1 MNEDIGYWISF
12 SKINGLG
19 PVKLYSIFKYFNNI
33 KDAWN
38 APVDEFI
45 NIENINQNNVEQ
57 IREAKLNINP
67 DKERDLLDKE
77 KIHALSL
84 IDDDYPMMLK
94 QMHDPP
100 FVIYYKGIFDKQ
112 KLEKCI
118 GMVGTRKPSYSGK
131 KSAFDISYE
140 LAQKNITVVSG
151 MAAGVDTE
159 SHKGALKAENGY
171 TIAVLGSG
179 VDHIY
184 PAFNKNLYYEII
196 NKGMVLS
203 EYPPL
208 TPPDSWRFPA
218 RNRII
223 SGFSRGVVIV
233 EAAEKSGALI
243 TADFALEQGK
253 EVFAIPGDINN
264 PMSKGPNNLI
274 KQGAAILTDISDI
287 TSLFNWDTEHS
298 NISKNK
304 IKPVQNVDILNL
316 TDSEKQIYLSIDE
329 QPQHIDNII
338 SKIQLPLSEISSN
351 LIMLEIKQLIKQ
363 LPGKLFVKV

>member
-12 SKINGLG
+12 SKVNGLG

-38 APVDEFI
+38 ADLEEFV
-45 NIENINQNNVEQ
+45 NIDNITQNNIEQ
-57 IREAKLNINP
+57 IREARFNINP
-67 DKERDLLDKE
+67 DKEIDLLDKE
-77 KIHALSL
+77 NIKAITL
-84 IDDDYPMMLK
+84 IDEDYPYLLK

-100 FVIYYKGIFDKQ
+100 FVIYYKGTFDKD
-112 KLEKCI
+112 KIDKCI

-131 KSAFDISYE
+131 KTAFNLSFE
-140 LAQKNITVVSG
+140 LAQNNITVVSG
-151 MAAGVDTE
+151 LAAGIDTE
-159 SHKGALKAENGY
+159 SHKGALKADNGY
-171 TIAVLGSG
+171 TIAVLASG

-184 PAFNKNLYYEII
+184 PVSNKNLYYEII

-208 TPPDSWRFPA
+208 TLPETWRFPA

-223 SGFSRGVVIV
+223 SGLSKGVVIV

-243 TADFALEQGK
+243 TSDFALEQGK
-253 EVFAIPGDINN
+253 EVFAVPGDINN
-264 PMSKGPNNLI
+264 SMSKGPNNLL
-274 KQGAAILTDISDI
+274 KQGANVITEVNDIISC
-287 TSLFNWDTEHS
+287 FNWGTES
-298 NISKNK
+298 ITKTTNQNI
-304 IKPVQNVDILNL
+304 DILNL
-316 TDSEKQIYLSIDE
+316 SETEKKIYMSLDNN
-329 QPQHIDNII
+329 PQHIDALI
-338 SKIQLPLSEISSN
+338 SKIELPLSEISSN

>member
-1 MNEDIGYWISF
+1 MNDDIGYWISF

-19 PVKLYSIFKYFNNI
+19 PVKLYGIFKYFNSI

-38 APVDEFI
+38 ASPEEFL
-45 NIENINQNNVEQ
+45 NIDNINQNNVEQ

-67 DKERDLLDKE
+67 IKEADLLIKE
-77 KIHALSL
+77 NIKAITLV
-84 IDDDYPMMLK
+84 DEDYPFMLK

-100 FVIYYKGIFDKQ
+100 FVLYYKGIFDKE
-112 KLEKCI
+112 KLNKCI

-131 KSAFDISYE
+131 KIAYKISFE
-140 LAQKNITVVSG
+140 LAQSNITIVSG
-151 MAAGVDTE
+151 LALGVDTE
-159 SHKGALKAENGY
+159 SHKGALKADNGY

-184 PAFNKNLYYEII
+184 PSSNKNLYYEII
-196 NKGMVLS
+196 EKGMIIS
-203 EYPPL
+203 EYPPETL
-208 TPPDSWRFPA
+208 PDSWRFPA

-223 SGFSRGVVIV
+223 SGLSNGVVIV

-253 EVFAIPGDINN
+253 EVFAIPGDLNN

-274 KQGAAILTDISDI
+274 KQGASIVTDISDI
-287 TSLFNWDTEHS
+287 ISNFNWNNKQE
-298 NISKNK
+298 NINK
-304 IKPVQNVDILNL
+304 EENIDILNL
-316 TDSEKQIYLSIDE
+316 TDSEKIIYMSMDNN
-329 QPQHIDNII
+329 PQHIDILI
-338 SKIQLPLSEISSN
+338 DKIQLPLSEISSN

>member
-1 MNEDIGYWISF
+1 MNDDIGYWISF

-38 APVDEFI
+38 AEPEEFL
-45 NIENINQNNVEQ
+45 NIDNINQNNVEQ

-67 DKERDLLDKE
+67 IKEADLLNKE
-77 KIHALSL
+77 NIKAITLV
-84 IDDDYPMMLK
+84 DEDYPFMLK

-100 FVIYYKGIFDKQ
+100 FVLYYKGIFDKNR
-112 KLEKCI
+112 LNKCI

-131 KSAFDISYE
+131 KTAYKISFE
-140 LAQKNITVVSG
+140 LAQNNITVVSG
-151 MAAGVDTE
+151 LALGVDTE
-159 SHKGALKAENGY
+159 SHKGALKADNGY

-184 PAFNKNLYYEII
+184 PSSNKNLYYEIME
-196 NKGMVLS
+196 KGMLIS
-203 EYPPL
+203 EYPPETL
-208 TPPDSWRFPA
+208 PDSWRFPA

-223 SGFSRGVVIV
+223 SGLSKGVVIV

-274 KQGAAILTDISDI
+274 KQGASIVTDVNDIISN
-287 TSLFNWDTEHS
+287 FNWKNNQK
-298 NISKNK
+298 NIDKKDN
-304 IKPVQNVDILNL
+304 PDILSL
-316 TDSEKQIYLSIDE
+316 TDSEKIIYMSMDDN
-329 QPQHIDNII
+329 PQHIDILI
-338 SKIQLPLSEISSN
+338 DKIQLPLSEISSN

>member
-1 MNEDIGYWISF
+1 
-12 SKINGLG
+12 
-19 PVKLYSIFKYFNNI
+19 
-33 KDAWN
+33 
-38 APVDEFI
+38 
-45 NIENINQNNVEQ
+45 
-57 IREAKLNINP
+57 
-67 DKERDLLDKE
+67 
-77 KIHALSL
+77 
-84 IDDDYPMMLK
+84 
-94 QMHDPP
+94 MHDPP
-100 FVIYYKGIFDKQ
+100 FVLYYKGIFNKDK
-112 KLEKCI
+112 LNKCI

-131 KSAFDISYE
+131 KTSYNISLE
-140 LAQKNITVVSG
+140 LAQNNITVVSG
-151 MAAGVDTE
+151 LALGVDTE
-159 SHKGALKAENGY
+159 SHKGALKAQDGY

-184 PAFNKNLYYEII
+184 PSSNKSLYYEII
-196 NKGMVLS
+196 NQGMVVS

-223 SGFSRGVVIV
+223 SGFSKGVVIV

-253 EVFAIPGDINN
+253 EVFAVPGDINN

-274 KQGAAILTDISDI
+274 KQGASILTDVSDI
-287 TSLFNWDTEHS
+287 ISTFNWKNNSD
-298 NISKNK
+298 NI
-304 IKPVQNVDILNL
+304 IKEENIDILNL
-316 TDSEKQIYLSIDE
+316 SGSEKIIYMAMDNN
-329 QPQHIDNII
+329 PQHIDILI

>member
-1 MNEDIGYWISF
+1 MNDDIGYWISF

-38 APVDEFI
+38 AEPEEFL
-45 NIENINQNNVEQ
+45 NIDNINQNNVEQ

-67 DKERDLLDKE
+67 IKEAELLNKE
-77 KIHALSL
+77 NIKAITLV
-84 IDDDYPMMLK
+84 DEDYPFMLK

-100 FVIYYKGIFDKQ
+100 FVLYYKGIFDKNR
-112 KLEKCI
+112 LNKCI

-131 KSAFDISYE
+131 KTAYKISFE
-140 LAQKNITVVSG
+140 LAQNNITVVSG
-151 MAAGVDTE
+151 LALGVDTE
-159 SHKGALKAENGY
+159 SHKGALKADNGY

-184 PAFNKNLYYEII
+184 PSSNKNLYYEIME
-196 NKGMVLS
+196 KGMLIS
-203 EYPPL
+203 EYPPETL
-208 TPPDSWRFPA
+208 PDSWRFPA

-223 SGFSRGVVIV
+223 SGLSKGVVIV

-274 KQGAAILTDISDI
+274 KQGASIVTDVNDIISN
-287 TSLFNWDTEHS
+287 FNWKNNQK
-298 NISKNK
+298 NIDKKDN
-304 IKPVQNVDILNL
+304 PDILSL
-316 TDSEKQIYLSIDE
+316 TDSEKIIYMSMDDN
-329 QPQHIDNII
+329 PQHIDILI
-338 SKIQLPLSEISSN
+338 DKIQLPLSEISSN